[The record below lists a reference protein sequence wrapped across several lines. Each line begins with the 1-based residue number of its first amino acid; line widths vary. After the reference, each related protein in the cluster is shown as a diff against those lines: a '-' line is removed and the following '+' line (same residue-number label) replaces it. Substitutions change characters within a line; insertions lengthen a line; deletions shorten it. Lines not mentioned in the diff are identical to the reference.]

1 VRHRFALITF
11 LTAVLLAGGTT
22 AHVRQKEP
30 GPTPAAAR
38 KVTVTLVRWPYT

>member
-1 VRHRFALITF
+1 MRHRFALIT
-11 LTAVLLAGGTT
+11 LLAAVLLAGGTT

-30 GPTPAAAR
+30 GRAPAAAR

>member
-1 VRHRFALITF
+1 MRHRFALITF
-11 LTAVLLAGGTT
+11 MTALLLAGGTT

-30 GPTPAAAR
+30 DRTSAAAR